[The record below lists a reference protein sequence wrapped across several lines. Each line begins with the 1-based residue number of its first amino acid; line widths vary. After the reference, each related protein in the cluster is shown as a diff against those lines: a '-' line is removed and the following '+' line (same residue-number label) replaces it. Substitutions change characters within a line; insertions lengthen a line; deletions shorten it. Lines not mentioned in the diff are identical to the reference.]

1 MIIIIKI
8 ENGDKR
14 RMVEIEAR
22 LRVGLTFYYG
32 ISFETAPATKAHQG
46 ATQKCAAVRNSK
58 GGMVRGSEVLPN
70 LAPL

>member
-1 MIIIIKI
+1 MMIIIHI

-32 ISFETAPATKAHQG
+32 ISFETAPATKAHQA
-46 ATQKCAAVRNSK
+46 ATQKSAAV
-58 GGMVRGSEVLPN
+58 
-70 LAPL
+70 